1 LPESILV
8 PGAGEANGRTETR
21 HVYEDTLTGA
31 NGAQPRRIPLGNAKP
46 SASGAGLA
54 PELET
59 LGGRRAPRGPADSGL

>member
-1 LPESILV
+1 MAKPT
-8 PGAGEANGRTETR
+8 AGPETR
-21 HVYEDTLTGA
+21 HVYEDTTQGA
-31 NGAQPRRIPLGNAKP
+31 NCAQPRRIPPGNAKP